1 MGLPVPEP
9 KGAFYMFPDITSTGI
24 SSEEFATRLFQK
36 HNVAV
41 VPGSVFG
48 LGGEGHIRVCYATA
62 IDKIKIAMDRIAEF
76 VAELREEQKQKQQG

>member
-1 MGLPVPEP
+1 
-9 KGAFYMFPDITSTGI
+9 MFPDITSTGI

-36 HNVAV
+36 YNVAV

-62 IDKIKIAMDRIAEF
+62 VDKIKIAMERISKF
-76 VAELREEQKQKQQG
+76 VQELRDEK